1 MLVCVFVYSP
11 LVEEKLDLEREA
23 MKRIDE
29 AQDQVS
35 LTLITRGLISF
46 QVIKVK
52 TIFVY
57 CRIQ

>member
-1 MLVCVFVYSP
+1 MLLFMFVCSP

-35 LTLITRGLISF
+35 F
-46 QVIKVK
+46 KVYHK
-52 TIFVY
+52 SLGTH
-57 CRIQ
+57 

>member
-1 MLVCVFVYSP
+1 MLIFMFVYSP

-35 LTLITRGLISF
+35 F
-46 QVIKVK
+46 EV
-52 TIFVY
+52 
-57 CRIQ
+57 